1 MSESSQVASF
11 HGTVCERLLIE
22 INAKDDLATK
32 LGDALDVKAS
42 ILLVVIVFLA
52 TQTAYF
58 LENRRRVSYIAS

>member
-58 LENRRRVSYIAS
+58 LEKQTQGFFIAS